1 MTFGERLREL
11 RQDNDE
17 TQEQI
22 GRILNIGARMISH
35 YERNEHFPRDAKSII
50 LLAEHFNVTTDYLF
64 GISNIKN
71 YNRIKELFSD
81 YSSLSEENRKEVH
94 DFMKYLLTKEQK
106 QK

>member
-22 GRILNIGARMISH
+22 GRILNVGARMISH

-64 GISNIKN
+64 GITDIKN
-71 YNRIKELFSD
+71 HNRIKELFSD
-81 YSSLSEENRKEVH
+81 YSNLSEESRKELYN
-94 DFMKYLLTKEQK
+94 FTKYLLYKDK
-106 QK
+106 K

>member
-22 GRILNIGARMISH
+22 GKLLNIGARMISH
-35 YERNEHFPRDAKSII
+35 YEKDEHFPRDAKTI
-50 LLAEHFNVTTDYLF
+50 LRLAEHFNVTTDYLF

-71 YNRIKELFSD
+71 HQDMQLLVSLYE
-81 YSSLSEENRKEVH
+81 SLSE
-94 DFMKYLLTKEQK
+94 DEQK
-106 QK
+106 EALHFLEYLSVKEK